1 MLPLAIFGT
10 VISLATAQNAAPGKV
25 VQRQDGMKAMANAA
39 KSIDAMFKDLSPYD
53 ARAFKAA
60 AETILA
66 HSGLSLSA
74 LFHGS
79 GATPGSKASPSIETD
94 RQQFD
99 KLAKSLAPTRP
110 RCLSQLTEI
119 PTHLDQ
125 KRGCKREMPWEADRS
140 QER

>member
-1 MLPLAIFGT
+1 MALKASVTKLATFVLPLAIFGT

-66 HSGLSLSA
+66 HSGL
-74 LFHGS
+74 
-79 GATPGSKASPSIETD
+79 
-94 RQQFD
+94 
-99 KLAKSLAPTRP
+99 
-110 RCLSQLTEI
+110 I
-119 PTHLDQ
+119 PTLIDQ
-125 KRGCKREMPWEADRS
+125 NL
-140 QER
+140 